1 MNDEPLF
8 SLRNRWFAGS
18 LAVVAGMALVAAL
31 IGFVWVPYTQSDQSL
46 AGLWDAICRAAG
58 APGATAPGTAAPG
71 TMESGTVESGKT
83 DSSDVIV
90 VPQMIATDDT
100 AIGRGGTLALRCTM
114 CHGTRGVSGA
124 NTPNLAGQNPE
135 GIYKQLRDFQSRH
148 RGSEIMAPH
157 ARNLSDRDMR
167 ELAAYYASLPRTTPP
182 PGLLE
187 QLKAPRIVQIGA
199 PMRNIAPCASCHGE
213 SEQKTATPHLE
224 GQSETYL
231 RSQLRAFADGSR
243 KNDINGQM
251 RNIVRRMS
259 REEIEDTVKYYAQ
272 R

>member
-18 LAVVAGMALVAAL
+18 LAVVIGMALVSAL
-31 IGFVWVPYTQSDQSL
+31 IGFVWVPYTQSDKSL
-46 AGLWDAICRAAG
+46 AGIWDAICRAAG
-58 APGATAPGTAAPG
+58 APGAAAGFGPAE
-71 TMESGTVESGKT
+71 TGKT

-100 AIGRGGTLALRCTM
+100 AVGHGGTLALRCTM

-135 GIYKQLRDFQSRH
+135 SIYKQLRDFQARH

-167 ELAAYYASLPRTTPP
+167 ELAAYYASLPRITPP

-187 QLKAPRIVQIGA
+187 QLNAPRIVQIGA

-224 GQSETYL
+224 GQSAIYL
-231 RSQLRAFADGSR
+231 RAQLQAFIDGSR

-251 RNIVRRMS
+251 RNIARQMS
-259 REEIEDTVKYYAQ
+259 KEEIEDTVKYYAQ